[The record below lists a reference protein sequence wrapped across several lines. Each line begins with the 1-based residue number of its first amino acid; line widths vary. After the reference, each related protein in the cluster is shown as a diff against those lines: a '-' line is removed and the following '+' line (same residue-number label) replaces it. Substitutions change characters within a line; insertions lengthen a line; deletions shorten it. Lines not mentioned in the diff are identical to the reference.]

1 MATFQ
6 KSFYNENNNSVF
18 MKVENDDRGITV
30 TAHGPTSDVE
40 HTWTPMEAIHLRD
53 MLSVIITEELRPMFT
68 EPI

>member
-1 MATFQ
+1 
-6 KSFYNENNNSVF
+6 

-53 MLSVIITEELRPMFT
+53 MLSVIITEELLPMFNQ
-68 EPI
+68 PPRSN